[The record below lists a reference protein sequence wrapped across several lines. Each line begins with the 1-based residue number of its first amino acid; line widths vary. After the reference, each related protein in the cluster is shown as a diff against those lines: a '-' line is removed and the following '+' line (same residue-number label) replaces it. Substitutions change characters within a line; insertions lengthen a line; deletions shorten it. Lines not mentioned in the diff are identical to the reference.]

1 MKLCVLGPENTAA
14 RTVRIIKKACP
25 EIDVYEVSYK
35 VYTQAL
41 DLIDEIQQEADAIL
55 FPGKAS
61 YLLCEKNRVP
71 QIPWEYIPR
80 HVSSLHR
87 TMLEIRTKYH
97 CELDNI
103 SFDTLDRE
111 LIISAYEEIGIKES
125 NIHFF
130 LAEQHLL
137 DPGYLAGLI
146 EFHTE
151 NYLRRGAS
159 CCITGLTE
167 IGEALRRRNIP
178 CAITLPTTALIVDT
192 VKKLQLRYESQQN
205 RKSRIAIIM
214 IRLTYPGNY
223 SVIGRDDYSYINN
236 RIKVLESIYSY
247 SYRINGIVVEE
258 GSEGFM
264 ILTTRRDIELET
276 GHFKKFYLLDMLHD
290 CKAENVAA
298 GIGYGDTTAES
309 KTNAYTAMEM
319 SKKAKG
325 NCAYVIMD
333 DGSKLK
339 LTRTLHKDEKSRL
352 NQGLAELS
360 EKTMLSVNTLNT
372 VWKSTQRSMLDEF
385 TSRQLA
391 SLCGFSVRTT
401 DRILQ
406 KLMAA
411 DCCFVAGMYI
421 AEGHGR
427 PSRIF
432 RFDWKKFL

>member
-1 MKLCVLGPENTAA
+1 MKLCVLGPKNTAA
-14 RTVRIIKKACP
+14 RTVRIVQKACP
-25 EIDVYEVSYK
+25 ELEVYEVSYQ
-35 VYTQAL
+35 VYTQTL
-41 DLIDEIQQEADAIL
+41 DMIDEIQQEADAIL

-87 TMLEIRTKYH
+87 TMLEIMRKYH

-111 LIISAYEEIGIKES
+111 LILQAYEEIGVHEQK
-125 NIHFF
+125 IHFF

-137 DPGYLAGLI
+137 DPGYLSSLI

-151 NYLRRGAS
+151 NYLRRGAT

-214 IRLTYPGNY
+214 IRLTYPGSY
-223 SVIGRDDYSYINN
+223 SVIGKDDYSYINN
-236 RIKVLESIYSY
+236 RVKVLESIYSY

-276 GHFKKFYLLDMLHD
+276 SYFKKFYLLDMLHD

-309 KTNAYTAMEM
+309 KSNALAAMEM

-325 NCAYVIMD
+325 NCAYVVLE
-333 DGSKLK
+333 DGSKFK
-339 LTRTLHKDEKSRL
+339 LTRTLHKDEKNVL
-352 NQGLAELS
+352 NKGLAELS
-360 EKTMLSVNTLNT
+360 EKTKLSVNTLNT
-372 VWKSTQRSMLDEF
+372 IWKNTQRNSTAE
-385 TSRQLA
+385 TAAKSIPRSRR
-391 SLCGFSVRTT
+391 S
-401 DRILQ
+401 
-406 KLMAA
+406 
-411 DCCFVAGMYI
+411 
-421 AEGHGR
+421 
-427 PSRIF
+427 
-432 RFDWKKFL
+432 